1 MQPITPDPKPTKK
14 EIVTEFRTGEIL
26 AAARRLLQSRG
37 TVAVTM
43 EEIAAA
49 AGVAKG
55 TIYLYF
61 QGKEDLIQALITQ
74 VGEQMM
80 AEIEAIARRNGVPL
94 AKIQQV
100 ASLLL
105 DYLMRDRALFPAY
118 ARDLLRGGRGA
129 AKDYWL
135 HLQELEERFVT
146 LVTRLFAEGIESGQ
160 FIRANPRLLTYLLR
174 GMVRAV
180 GYYQLEEGREKA
192 VKEALPVLL
201 TLLSSGLIRKPPAPK
216 VAAV

>member
-1 MQPITPDPKPTKK
+1 MAPDDNSPKPTKK

-26 AAARRLLQSRG
+26 AAARRLLQNRG
-37 TVAVTM
+37 VDTVTM
-43 EEIAAA
+43 EEIAAV

-80 AEIEAIARRNGVPL
+80 AEIEAIAGRSSAPL

-105 DYLMRDRALFPAY
+105 DYLMRERALFPAY
-118 ARDLLRGGRGA
+118 ARDMLRGGRGA
-129 AKDYWL
+129 AKGYWL
-135 HLQELEERFVT
+135 HLQEMEERFVT
-146 LVTRLFAEGIESGQ
+146 VVTRLFAEGIESGQ

-180 GYYQLEEGREKA
+180 GYYQLSGGQQQA

-201 TLLSSGLIRKPPAPK
+201 TLLSSGLIRKPPDPK
-216 VAAV
+216 MAAV